1 MVWKRMLSAGF
12 CAAVALSG
20 VHALAEDG
28 QDAPK
33 PEGKPDGKAEGK
45 RQRMQRGGDN
55 QGGDPAGGQGGGR
68 GGRMGGPGGFG
79 GFGGPGGGRGGLER
93 MLLGA
98 MGIEPGVKTDQLTY
112 GSERRLVT
120 RVPVG
125 GIDSLNENADGFKV
139 EEIYTLTDEQTKA
152 VEGLRDEYKT
162 ELEKLQKQLDEA
174 NAAVATQVKALRA
187 KYEQRAND
195 VLTGDP
201 KSEKE
206 KLDTLAKEYN
216 QKHAETVQAKKS
228 EAEDLIREGQKA
240 AADAR
245 DQGGNGNAGIQEAMR
260 NGFEFMRTVR
270 EKSDELG
277 KTYAEKLKAIPTGDA
292 KTKLEAELQKIER
305 RGQGR
310 GMGGP
315 GGPGGQGGPGKQG
328 DGKPG
333 GDAKKPEPPPD
344 NF

>member
-1 MVWKRMLSAGF
+1 MGWNRMLSAGL
-12 CAAVALSG
+12 CAAL
-20 VHALAEDG
+20 ALAGAHAPAEEG
-28 QDAPK
+28 QEAPK
-33 PEGKPDGKAEGK
+33 PDAKAEGKGEGK
-45 RQRMQRGGDN
+45 RQRPQRGAEN
-55 QGGDPAGGQGGGR
+55 QGGDQGGR
-68 GGRMGGPGGFG
+68 GGRMGGFGGFG
-79 GFGGPGGGRGGLER
+79 GFGGPGRGNMER

-152 VEGLRDEYKT
+152 MTGLRDEYKT
-162 ELEKLQKQLDEA
+162 DLEKLQKQLDEA
-174 NAAVATQVKALRA
+174 NAAVATQVKALRE

-195 VLTGDP
+195 VLTGDA

-206 KLDTLAKEYN
+206 KLDALAKEYN
-216 QKHAETVQAKKS
+216 LKHAENVQAKKS

-245 DQGGNGNAGIQEAMR
+245 DQGNGNAIQDAMR
-260 NGFEFMRTVR
+260 KGFEFMRTVR
-270 EKSDELG
+270 EKSDELV

-328 DGKPG
+328 EGNPG
-333 GDAKKPEPPPD
+333 GDAKKPEPPPE